1 MYGMSF
7 KGRFYFYQHGYDP
20 RFQSHGLGRA
30 VLDMSIRAAI
40 DEGLA
45 EFDLLW
51 GGETYK
57 SAWTNEKRPL
67 TRYEVFPAD
76 LAGRVHRHA
85 VETECHLRA
94 FARRIVS
101 AHAPQTS

>member
-1 MYGMSF
+1 
-7 KGRFYFYQHGYDP
+7 
-20 RFQSHGLGRA
+20 

-40 DEGLA
+40 AEGLS

-51 GGETYK
+51 GGEAYK

-67 TRYEVFPAD
+67 TRYEFFPAD
-76 LAGRVHRHA
+76 LAGRVHRRA
-85 VETECHLRA
+85 VETERTLRA
-94 FARRIVS
+94 VARRIIS